1 MAGIDVVVVG
11 ASSGG
16 FEAIKALASGLPG
29 NFQAAVFIV
38 VHTAPSS
45 PGMLPD
51 LLNRAGPLSV
61 AFGVQGARFERGH
74 IYVAPP
80 DRHMLIE
87 APDRIRISR
96 GPKENRFRPA
106 IDPLFR
112 SAALAFGARV
122 AGLILS
128 GNLDDGTVGL
138 AAVRRRGGVAI
149 VQDPSEAS
157 APSMPLSAL
166 REVRVDH
173 CVGVAAMAP
182 LLASLADD
190 RKPPRTSSMEVV
202 PMADKLKLEVDIA
215 AHEGTASDVLKLGV
229 PSLFTCPECHG
240 ALLQIGEETPMRF
253 RCHTGHAFTAN
264 TLVAALGE
272 GTEDAL
278 WSTLRALQEKVM
290 LLRHMAAHAR
300 AARNAGEA
308 AMLLQEGR
316 QIQQRARLV
325 RQALLLDDAAPSRN
339 ARPHP
344 APGS

>member
-11 ASSGG
+11 ASTGG
-16 FEAIKALASGLPG
+16 IEATKALASGLPA

-38 VHTAPSS
+38 VHISPSS
-45 PGMLPD
+45 PGMLPA
-51 LLNRAGPLSV
+51 LLNRAGPLPV
-61 AFGVQGARFERGH
+61 ASAVQGASFERGN

-80 DRHMLIE
+80 DHHMLIE
-87 APDRIRISR
+87 APDRIRVSR
-96 GPKENRFRPA
+96 GPKENGFRPA
-106 IDPLFR
+106 VDPLFR
-112 SAALAFGARV
+112 SAALAFGPRV
-122 AGLILS
+122 AGVILS

-138 AAVRRRGGVAI
+138 AAIRRRGGLAI

-157 APSMPLSAL
+157 ASSMPLSAL

-173 CVGVAAMAP
+173 CVGVAAMAL
-182 LLASLADD
+182 LLANLAGD
-190 RKPPRTSSMEVV
+190 RKPPRPSSMEMAPV
-202 PMADKLKLEVDIA
+202 ADKLKLEVDIA
-215 AHEGTASDVLKLGV
+215 AHKGTASDVLKLGV

-240 ALLQIGEETPMRF
+240 ALLQIGEEAPMRF

-264 TLVAALGE
+264 SLVAALGE
-272 GTEDAL
+272 STEEAL

-300 AARNAGEA
+300 ATRKASEA
-308 AMLLQEGR
+308 AVLLQEAR

-339 ARPHP
+339 AILRP
-344 APGS
+344 AAGS

>member
-11 ASSGG
+11 ASTGG
-16 FEAIKALASGLPG
+16 IEATKALASGLPA

-38 VHTAPSS
+38 VHVSPSS
-45 PGMLPD
+45 PGILPD
-51 LLNRAGPLSV
+51 LLNRAGPLPV
-61 AFGVQGARFERGH
+61 AFAVHGARFERGK

-80 DRHMLIE
+80 DHHMLIE
-87 APDRIRISR
+87 APDRTHISR
-96 GPKENRFRPA
+96 GPKENGFRPA
-106 IDPLFR
+106 VDPLFR
-112 SAALAFGARV
+112 SAALAFGPRV
-122 AGLILS
+122 AGLIMS

-138 AAVRRRGGVAI
+138 AAIKRRGGIAI

-173 CVGVAAMAP
+173 CVGISAMAA
-182 LLASLADD
+182 LLADLTDD
-190 RKPPRTSSMEVV
+190 RKTSRTSSMETL

-215 AHEGTASDVLKLGV
+215 AHEGDASDVLKLGV

-240 ALLQIGEETPMRF
+240 ALLRIGEEGPMRF

-264 TLVAALGE
+264 SLVAALGE
-272 GTEDAL
+272 STEEAL

-290 LLRHMAAHAR
+290 LLRHMATHAR
-300 AARNAGEA
+300 ATRNASEA
-308 AMLLQEGR
+308 ALLLQEAR

-325 RQALLLDDAAPSRN
+325 RQALLLDDAVPSRR
-339 ARPHP
+339 AMPHP
-344 APGS
+344 APRS

>member
-1 MAGIDVVVVG
+1 MEGIEVVVVG
-11 ASSGG
+11 ASAGG
-16 FEAIKALASGLPG
+16 LEALKALASGLPK
-29 NFQAAVFIV
+29 NLQAAVLIV
-38 VHTAPSS
+38 VHTSPSS

-51 LLNRAGPLSV
+51 LLNRAGLLPV
-61 AFGVQGARFERGH
+61 AFAAQGARFERGN

-80 DRHMLIE
+80 DRHMLIDP
-87 APDRIRISR
+87 PDRIRISR
-96 GPKENRFRPA
+96 GPKENGFRPA

-112 SAALAFGARV
+112 SAALAFGPRV

-138 AAVRRRGGVAI
+138 AAIKRRGGVAI

-182 LLASLADD
+182 LLANLADD

-202 PMADKLKLEVDIA
+202 PMAEKLKLEVDIA
-215 AHEGTASDVLKLGV
+215 AHEGAASDVLKLGV

-240 ALLQIGEETPMRF
+240 ALLQIAEETPMRF

-264 TLVAALGE
+264 SLVEALGE
-272 GTEDAL
+272 STEEAL

-290 LLRHMAAHAR
+290 LLRHLAAHAR
-300 AARNAGEA
+300 ATRKASEA
-308 AMLLQEGR
+308 ATLLQEAR

-339 ARPHP
+339 AILQLYPR
-344 APGS
+344 S